1 MLVCEGYDV
10 VQLYV
15 LEYLSGIKFLFH
27 GGGEAIG
34 VARLRGGVQV
44 ESQVGPPLAN
54 LARSPA
60 RHLHDSSSSP
70 HLTREPMLP
79 D

>member
-1 MLVCEGYDV
+1 MLVCEGYGV

-34 VARLRGGVQV
+34 VARLRGGVQ
-44 ESQVGPPLAN
+44 A
-54 LARSPA
+54 SP
-60 RHLHDSSSSP
+60 RSSP
-70 HLTREPMLP
+70 LGRSLVTRRQRTKAHPRA
-79 D
+79 